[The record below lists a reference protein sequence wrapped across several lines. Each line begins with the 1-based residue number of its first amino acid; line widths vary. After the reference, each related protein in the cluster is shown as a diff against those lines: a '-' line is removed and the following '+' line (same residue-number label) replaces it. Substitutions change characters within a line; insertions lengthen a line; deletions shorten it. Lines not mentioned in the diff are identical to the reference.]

1 MGRAM
6 GSVGDRE
13 MELVWDELEEEEMQM
28 KKGL

>member
-13 MELVWDELEEEEMQM
+13 MELVWDELKEEEMQM